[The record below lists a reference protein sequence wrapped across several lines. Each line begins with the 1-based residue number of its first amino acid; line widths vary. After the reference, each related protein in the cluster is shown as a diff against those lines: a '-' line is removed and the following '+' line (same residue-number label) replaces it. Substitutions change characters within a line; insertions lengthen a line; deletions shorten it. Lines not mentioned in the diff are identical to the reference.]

1 MSVRGWLDS
10 LVQIIIMFSFLTCQH
25 PCQTTLPET
34 ISVPCSP
41 HQMHIL
47 VKMDAKTVHRQLT
60 FDMKLVSGI
69 INKGNHITGTTL
81 LFILL
86 MLSDIWETASDG
98 FFSDILVNLRVHNI
112 LFIYSVKIY
121 DYMYNWQSE
130 VRTWLTFHTKS
141 IQDSKLQNWTSK
153 LLSCP
158 A

>member
-1 MSVRGWLDS
+1 
-10 LVQIIIMFSFLTCQH
+10 MFSFLTCQH

-130 VRTWLTFHTKS
+130 VRTYDWLF
-141 IQDSKLQNWTSK
+141 ILNQSKTPSCRIEQANYYHVP
-153 LLSCP
+153 LSL
-158 A
+158 AINTILIKD